1 MLISLFLLFS
11 FPRRLNFLVSDTF
24 LLYTLPFGL
33 MTILLWEISIWLC
46 CAFLLTSFE
55 IKTNI
60 KSVREDEALF
70 HHMKKRLM
78 LMVVCIL
85 YLYVYVRLC
94 IDFFYVFD
102 QYKYCL
108 HFVWFCVY
116 VRKEPRAIGHSLLGL
131 LQHTQSLYTYNL
143 FKFEST
149 TCKNLSFWSEYLI

>member
-94 IDFFYVFD
+94 IDFFMCLTSTSTVCTLFDFVCTCGKSRVPLAIAYLSCYNIHKAYIRIIFLNLNPQHVKIFHFD
-102 QYKYCL
+102 QN
-108 HFVWFCVY
+108 
-116 VRKEPRAIGHSLLGL
+116 
-131 LQHTQSLYTYNL
+131 T
-143 FKFEST
+143 
-149 TCKNLSFWSEYLI
+149 